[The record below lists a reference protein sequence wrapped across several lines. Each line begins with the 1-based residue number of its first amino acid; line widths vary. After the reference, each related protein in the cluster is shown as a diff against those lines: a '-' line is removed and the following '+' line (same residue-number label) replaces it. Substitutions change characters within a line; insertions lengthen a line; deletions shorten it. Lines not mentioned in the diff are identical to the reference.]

1 MAQTERPSIT
11 RRQVVAASAPDPIF
25 ALIAAHSRAYA
36 DLAVL
41 FAAQQAAD
49 QALEQAGA
57 AERPRLKARL
67 HELCAAEGPLGVV
80 EMQATD
86 RLLRTVPATLAGAAA
101 VLAYVRERFERD
113 DYALC
118 EEDGYRALLYS
129 TECAICRELRQDRG
143 GPGQARP

>member
-1 MAQTERPSIT
+1 
-11 RRQVVAASAPDPIF
+11 VVAASAPDPIF
-25 ALIAAHSRAYA
+25 ALIAAHKRAYA

-49 QALEQAGA
+49 QALERAGA
-57 AERPRLKARL
+57 AERPRLEERL
-67 HELCAAEGPLGVV
+67 NELCTAEGPLGVV

-118 EEDGYRALLYS
+118 EEDGYHALLYS
-129 TECAICRELRQDRG
+129 TERAICRELRQDRG
-143 GPGQARP
+143 WPGQARRPL